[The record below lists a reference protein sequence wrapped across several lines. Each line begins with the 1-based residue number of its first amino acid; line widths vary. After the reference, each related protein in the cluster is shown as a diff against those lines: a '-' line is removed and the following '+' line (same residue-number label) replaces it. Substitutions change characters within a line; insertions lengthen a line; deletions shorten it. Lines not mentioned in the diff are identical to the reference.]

1 METQDLLNKLYRS
14 IKKTLEN
21 LKLKSIESLNGN
33 IISSW
38 NETYKY
44 GGTNIFETTFVDALV
59 HSLLQVE
66 GNKEEM
72 TIGWEVNYPWNKDG
86 KYWYKCK
93 LDLGLGLIENS
104 NTDDQALFEVAVEV
118 KRLPAHS
125 ETGEFSFD
133 SEISIWQDI
142 FKLYGYRF
150 LDNPQFAEKVG
161 KEKLMLT
168 FSSIPRSNF
177 EKFKTN
183 MTSKYMELQSL
194 IEWKNKNKKPD
205 SSNENDLDFILEN
218 LLKWKVGLDRKLL
231 LEECKLQLAEG
242 NIIKKIEFLPQDP
255 EIPNTEEIIVVSLL
269 YL

>member
-1 METQDLLNKLYRS
+1 METLDLLNKLKDS
-14 IKKTLEN
+14 IGITLEN
-21 LKLKSIESLNGN
+21 LKSKSVESLNGN

-59 HSLLQVE
+59 HSLSQ
-66 GNKEEM
+66 EEK

-86 KYWYKCK
+86 KPWYKCK
-93 LDLGLGLIENS
+93 LDLGFGLIENS

-118 KRLPAHS
+118 KRLPTNS
-125 ETGEFSFD
+125 DNGEFSLD

-150 LDNPQFAEKVG
+150 LNDSNNLKFAEKVG
-161 KEKLMLT
+161 KKKIMLT
-168 FSSIPRSNF
+168 FSSIPRANF

-183 MTSKYMELQSL
+183 MTSKYLELQSL
-194 IEWKNKNKKPD
+194 IEWKNKYKMPD
-205 SSNENDLDFILEN
+205 SSNENDLDFILKN
-218 LLKWKVGLDRKLL
+218 LLKWKVESERKFL
-231 LEECKLQLAEG
+231 LEECKLQLVKG

-255 EIPNTEEIIVVSLL
+255 EIPNTEEILVVSLL

>member
-1 METQDLLNKLYRS
+1 METQDLLNKLNDS

-21 LKLKSIESLNGN
+21 LKSKSIETLNGN

-59 HSLLQVE
+59 HSLSQ
-66 GNKEEM
+66 EEK
-72 TIGWEVNYPWNKDG
+72 TIGWEVNYPWNTDG
-86 KYWYKCK
+86 KPWYKCK

-118 KRLPAHS
+118 KRLPTNS
-125 ETGEFSFD
+125 DTGEFSLD

-142 FKLYGYRF
+142 LKLYGYRF
-150 LDNPQFAEKVG
+150 LNDSNNTKLAEKVG
-161 KEKLMLT
+161 NKKIMLT

-177 EKFKTN
+177 EKFKAN
-183 MTSKYMELQSL
+183 MTSKYMDLQSL
-194 IEWKNKNKKPD
+194 IEWKKKNKKSD
-205 SSNENDLDFILEN
+205 LSSENDLDFILKN
-218 LLKWKVGLDRKLL
+218 LLKWKVELERRFL
-231 LEECKLQLAEG
+231 LEDCKLQLVKG
-242 NIIKKIEFLPQDP
+242 DIIKTIEFLPQDP
-255 EIPNTEEIIVVSLL
+255 EIPNTEEILVVSLL